1 MPEQSKT
8 KKPVQ
13 IRVNEERKS
22 RWKREAEERVEYRS
36 LTDLIVASVERELQG
51 GADTSGVAEDIDMRP
66 VQGDLDLVKDKL
78 DYLEDRLDET
88 YFLVREEESQYLEL
102 TSAIQEIIP
111 TGDRDEIVQRQPAST
126 NSARGAAEQT
136 GSVSHLVRYLQREYD
151 VSGSQITQAIEG
163 LERDVGPI
171 ETAWARPQ
179 EEEDKRIFRRGDA

>member
-1 MPEQSKT
+1 MD
-8 KKPVQ
+8 
-13 IRVNEERKS
+13 
-22 RWKREAEERVEYRS
+22 EADENPRYRS

-51 GADTSGVAEDIDMRP
+51 GTGTVGVGEDINMRP
-66 VQGDLDLVKDKL
+66 VQDDLDLVKDKL

-88 YFLVREEESQYLEL
+88 YFLIREGESQYLEL

-126 NSARGAAEQT
+126 DSAKEAAEQT
-136 GSVSHLVRYLQREYD
+136 GSVSHLAQYLQREYE
-151 VSGSQITQAIEG
+151 VSGSQINQAVEG

-179 EEEDKRIFRRGDA
+179 EEEDKRIFRRGDT